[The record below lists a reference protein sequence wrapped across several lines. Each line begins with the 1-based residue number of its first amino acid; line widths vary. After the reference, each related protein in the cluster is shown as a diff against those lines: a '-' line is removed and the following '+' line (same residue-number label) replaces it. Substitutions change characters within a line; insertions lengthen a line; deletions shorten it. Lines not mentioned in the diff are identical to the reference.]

1 MSKAFF
7 RTVGDELS
15 AAAKVAKG
23 DIAGVATAAKNEMKS
38 AWDSDGACG
47 SGTKEGGGL
56 VMRTK
61 AEDVMIAAPAS
72 SCSSRVLLSGPL
84 KKRDGALVKKWIDV
98 HCELRENS
106 ITCFASADK
115 TQVVDTLVI
124 DAGIECHVKERD
136 KLPALILKKAP
147 GRGPAVMAKE
157 LVLGAES
164 EGLRDRWAE
173 MLEAC
178 CLKVRTHVEARKM
191 VQEEAASRARAE
203 AELQRKALEEAA
215 RARRRSSSADGSAG
229 GRGEER
235 SGTTSPFGDLED
247 NATTFALIDLNDL
260 EDSVAASTLPPAAG
274 AETPPP
280 ARTITTKPVLQPVTP
295 VEPPDGKR
303 GGRVSM
309 TSRMRSAFSFKGNE
323 GSDSKGEAR
332 EQVDE
337 EQREL
342 EESLSNMMLAEA
354 NTQLRQLQEE
364 LRLEREEAANLRDQ
378 IRTLTSDDKGA
389 KEMMEQLEQA
399 RDAAR
404 KAEQLLQEARGAES
418 AAQAELASL
427 RAAAA
432 ATAGKRAEEAA
443 VRDLQLSQEAE
454 EQEAMRRQVASL
466 REEIVRL
473 QGELEKKVKDAD
485 ARLRAA
491 AVQAAGADAS
501 VLRAGPESARELAKA
516 PNSQTSFIQ

>member
-38 AWDSDGACG
+38 AWDSDGAGG
-47 SGTKEGGGL
+47 SATQEGGGL

-61 AEDVMIAAPAS
+61 ADDVLIAAPAS
-72 SCSSRVLLSGPL
+72 SGSSRVLLSGPL

-124 DAGIECHVKERD
+124 DAGIECHIKERD
-136 KLPALILKKAP
+136 KLPALILKKAS

-178 CLKVRTHVEARKM
+178 CLKARTHVEARKM

-229 GRGEER
+229 GRGEGR

-247 NATTFALIDLNDL
+247 GAKTFALIDLNDL
-260 EDSVAASTLPPAAG
+260 EDSVAASTPAPAAG
-274 AETPPP
+274 AKTPPP
-280 ARTITTKPVLQPVTP
+280 AMTTKPVLQPVTP

-354 NTQLRQLQEE
+354 NKQLRQLQEE

-378 IRTLTSDDKGA
+378 IRTLTSDDKGVQ
-389 KEMMEQLEQA
+389 EMMEQLEQA
-399 RDAAR
+399 REAAR
-404 KAEQLLQEARGAES
+404 KAEQLLQEARAAES

-443 VRDLQLSQEAE
+443 LRDLQQSQEAE